1 MFPVSNF
8 VRTVR
13 RSFLLSFEWNTSTA
27 NLPESAFLMASAC
40 SMSSQKMIHF
50 SVGSCTIIAS
60 IIGILAVLFSSIPF
74 LSCMSLRHL
83 SAAGSPCLA
92 SFWSVVNGFPLPVLA
107 YLAIIRLMV
116 GSILAYLIHSSL
128 VSWYLTF
135 TSLSFARYP
144 FWIAVGTSRV

>member
-1 MFPVSNF
+1 
-8 VRTVR
+8 
-13 RSFLLSFEWNTSTA
+13 
-27 NLPESAFLMASAC
+27 
-40 SMSSQKMIHF
+40 
-50 SVGSCTIIAS
+50 
-60 IIGILAVLFSSIPF
+60 
-74 LSCMSLRHL
+74 
-83 SAAGSPCLA
+83 
-92 SFWSVVNGFPLPVLA
+92 VNGFPLPVLA